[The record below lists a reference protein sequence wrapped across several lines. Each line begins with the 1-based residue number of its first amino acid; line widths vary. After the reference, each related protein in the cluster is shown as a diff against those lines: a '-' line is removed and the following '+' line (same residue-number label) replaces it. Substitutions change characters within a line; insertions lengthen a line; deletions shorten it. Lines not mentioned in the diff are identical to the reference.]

1 MPPFGQSRLAPPLGR
16 FFAID
21 PPTTDPAIQYDIRR
35 GIRENAPPMG
45 LTCGIVGLP
54 NVGKSTIF
62 NALTAAGI
70 QAENYPFCTIEP
82 NTGIVVVP
90 DLRLGQLDALI
101 SSKSVV
107 PTTVEFVDIAG
118 LVKGAAQ
125 GEGLGNQFL
134 GNIRETNAIIHVVR
148 CFDDENVV
156 HVDGHT
162 DPARDAETIELELG
176 LADLETVEKK
186 ADRVRR
192 VAKSGDKQARA
203 ELEFFEALRDHLS
216 AGQPARSFSVPDSLQ
231 TTYRETHLLTA
242 KPVLYVANVDEDGL
256 ATGNEHSAAL
266 EAFANER
273 SAEVVRICGKVEAEL
288 SELEDDEKREFL
300 ADLGLEEPGLNRLIR
315 AAYELLHLVTFFT
328 AGPKEIRAWTIRA
341 GQTAPQAAGEIHSD
355 FEKHFIRA
363 EVIPFDRYI
372 ELGGESEAKAKG
384 MMQVEGKDYIV
395 DDGDVI
401 FFRTSA

>member
-1 MPPFGQSRLAPPLGR
+1 
-16 FFAID
+16 
-21 PPTTDPAIQYDIRR
+21 
-35 GIRENAPPMG
+35 MG

-82 NTGIVVVP
+82 NTGVVVVP
-90 DLRLGQLDALI
+90 DLRLAQLDALI
-101 SSKSVV
+101 ASKSVV
-107 PTTVEFVDIAG
+107 PTAVEFVDIAG

-134 GNIRETNAIIHVVR
+134 GNIRETTAIIHVVR
-148 CFDDENVV
+148 CFDDDNVV
-156 HVDGHT
+156 HVDGKT

-176 LADLETVEKK
+176 LADLETVEKRI
-186 ADRVRR
+186 DRSRR

-203 ELEFFEALRDHLS
+203 EVEFFEALRDHLS
-216 AGQPARSFSVPDSLQ
+216 AGHPARSFNVPDAMAATL
-231 TTYRETHLLTA
+231 RESHLLTA
-242 KPVLYVANVDEDGL
+242 KPVLYVANVDEEGL
-256 ATGNEHSAAL
+256 ATGNAHSEAL
-266 EAFANER
+266 EAFAHAR
-273 SAEVVRICGKVEAEL
+273 GAEVVRICGKVEAEL

-300 ADLGLEEPGLNRLIR
+300 ADLGFEEPGLNRLIR
-315 AAYELLHLVTFFT
+315 AAYQLLDLVTFFT
-328 AGPKEIRAWTIRA
+328 AGPKEIRAWTIRK
-341 GQTAPQAAGEIHSD
+341 GTRAPQAAAEIHTD

-363 EVIPFDRYI
+363 EVIAFDKYI

-384 MMQVEGKDYIV
+384 AMQVEGKDYV
-395 DDGDVI
+395 VADGDVI

>member
-1 MPPFGQSRLAPPLGR
+1 
-16 FFAID
+16 
-21 PPTTDPAIQYDIRR
+21 
-35 GIRENAPPMG
+35 MG

-82 NTGIVVVP
+82 NTGVVVVP
-90 DLRLGQLDALI
+90 DLRLGKLDELI

-107 PTTVEFVDIAG
+107 PTTIEFVDIAG

-134 GNIRETNAIIHVVR
+134 GNIRETTAIVHVVR

-156 HVDGHT
+156 HVDGST

-176 LADLETVEKK
+176 LADLEAVEKR

-192 VAKSGDKQARA
+192 VAKSGDKGARA
-203 ELEFFEALRDHLS
+203 ELEFFEALQAHLS
-216 AGQPARSFSVPDSLQ
+216 GDEPARTFDVPEAMEKAYS
-231 TTYRETHLLTA
+231 ETHLLTA
-242 KPVLYVANVDEDGL
+242 KPVLYVANVDEEGL
-256 ATGNEHSAAL
+256 ASGNAHSEAL
-266 EAFANER
+266 EAYAAAR
-273 SAEVVRICGKVEAEL
+273 GAQVVRICGKVEAEL
-288 SELEDDEKREFL
+288 SELEDEEKREFL
-300 ADLGLEEPGLNRLIR
+300 ADLGLEEPGLHRLIR
-315 AAYELLHLVTFFT
+315 AAYALLELVTFFT
-328 AGPKEIRAWTIRA
+328 AGPKEIRAWTIRRGTA
-341 GQTAPQAAGEIHSD
+341 APQAAAEIHSD

-363 EVIPFDRYI
+363 EVIPYEKYI
-372 ELGGESEAKAKG
+372 DLGGETEAKAKG
-384 MMQVEGKDYIV
+384 AMQVEGKEYIV

>member
-1 MPPFGQSRLAPPLGR
+1 MA
-16 FFAID
+16 
-21 PPTTDPAIQYDIRR
+21 
-35 GIRENAPPMG
+35 

-82 NTGIVVVP
+82 NTGIVTVP
-90 DLRLGQLDALI
+90 DIRLEKLQDLVH
-101 SSKSVV
+101 SKSVV

-118 LVKGAAQ
+118 LVKGASQ

-156 HVDGHT
+156 HVDGDT
-162 DPARDAETIELELG
+162 NPGRDAETIDIELG
-176 LADLETVEKK
+176 LADLESVQKR

-192 VAKSGDKQARA
+192 VAKSGDKAARA
-203 ELEFFEALRDHLS
+203 EFEFFDALAEHLS
-216 AGQPARSFSVPDSLQ
+216 AGKPARAFEVPDVMQPAFK
-231 TTYRETHLLTA
+231 EACLLTA
-242 KPVLYVANVDEDGL
+242 KPVLYVANVDEEAL
-256 ATGNEHSAAL
+256 AGGNAHSTAV
-266 EAFANER
+266 EAIAHA
-273 SAEVVRICGKVEAEL
+273 SGAEVVRICGKVEAEL
-288 SELEDDEKREFL
+288 SELDDEDKREFL
-300 ADLGLEEPGLNRLIR
+300 ADLGIEEPGLDRLIR
-315 AAYELLHLVTFFT
+315 AAYHLLDLATFFT
-328 AGPKEIRAWTIRA
+328 AGPQEIRAWTIRKGTA
-341 GQTAPQAAGEIHSD
+341 APQAAAEIHSD

-363 EVIPFDRYI
+363 EVIPFETYI
-372 ELGGESEAKAKG
+372 ELGGEAGAKAKG
-384 MMQVEGKDYIV
+384 VMQVEGKDYVV

>member
-1 MPPFGQSRLAPPLGR
+1 
-16 FFAID
+16 
-21 PPTTDPAIQYDIRR
+21 
-35 GIRENAPPMG
+35 MG

-82 NTGIVVVP
+82 NTGVVTVP

-107 PTTVEFVDIAG
+107 PTTIEFVDIAG
-118 LVKGAAQ
+118 LVKGASK

-134 GNIRETNAIIHVVR
+134 GNIRETTATVHVVR

-156 HVDGHT
+156 HVDGNT

-176 LADLETVEKK
+176 LADLDTVEKRI
-186 ADRVRR
+186 DRVRR
-192 VAKSGDKQARA
+192 VAKSGDKQARV
-203 ELEFFEALRDHLS
+203 EVEFFEALRDHLS
-216 AGQPARSFSVPDSLQ
+216 NDQPARSFDVPDAMLAAFNESC
-231 TTYRETHLLTA
+231 LLTA

-256 ATGNEHSAAL
+256 AEGNAHSAAL
-266 EAFANER
+266 EAYASSR
-273 SAEVVRICGKVEAEL
+273 GAEVVRICGKVEAEL
-288 SELEDDEKREFL
+288 SELEDADKREFL
-300 ADLGLEEPGLNRLIR
+300 ADLGIEEPGLNRLIR
-315 AAYELLHLVTFFT
+315 AAYALLKLVTFFT
-328 AGPKEIRAWTIRA
+328 AGPKEIRAWTIRSGA
-341 GQTAPQAAGEIHSD
+341 TAPQAAGEIHSD

-363 EVIPFDRYI
+363 EVIPFDSYI
-372 ELGGESEAKAKG
+372 ECEGEAGAKAKG
-384 MMQVEGKDYIV
+384 VMQVEGKEYLV
-395 DDGDVI
+395 NDGDVI